1 MSPPKLFVG
10 NSRKSNIIAM
20 YRVGAGRQ
28 TSMASFVRATQGTV
42 RIAPVAFRELPK
54 APMDDLPTGKGEL
67 LDEDGAIGPPKLKTS
82 NIGRALEK
90 RIADTVSLLQ
100 HAGQLLSHVQNRAAE
115 LWAQR
120 NRCDDHLEW
129 YRLKG
134 GTMTSLKVP
143 SFTRS
148 ACGLRRSLRSG
159 CR

>member
-1 MSPPKLFVG
+1 
-10 NSRKSNIIAM
+10 M

-67 LDEDGAIGPPKLKTS
+67 LDQDGAIGHPKLKTS

-90 RIADTVSLLQ
+90 RIADTVHLLQ
-100 HAGQLLSHVQNRAAE
+100 HAGVLLNHVQNRAAE

-120 NRCDDHLEW
+120 SRW
-129 YRLKG
+129 
-134 GTMTSLKVP
+134 TITSNGAA
-143 SFTRS
+143 SRE
-148 ACGLRRSLRSG
+148 AR
-159 CR
+159 

>member
-1 MSPPKLFVG
+1 
-10 NSRKSNIIAM
+10 M

-42 RIAPVAFRELPK
+42 RHGPVAFRELPK

-67 LDEDGAIGPPKLKTS
+67 LDEDGAIGHPKLKTS

-90 RIADTVSLLQ
+90 RIADTQALLQ
-100 HAGQLLSHVQNRAAE
+100 HAREVLSHVQTRAAE
-115 LWAQR
+115 LTNQR
-120 NRCDDHLEW
+120 NRCDDHLEF